1 MTLRVGSPF
10 IRWFASIGLAD
21 RSAVGGKGANLGELD
36 RAGLR
41 VPPGFV
47 VTATA
52 FERMLATLDANCAIR
67 GRISRL
73 DARDTPGVRNACTD
87 IRQRIESALLPPE
100 LNAVL
105 GEAYRELSDREHDI
119 PVAVR
124 SSVASGD
131 DADATFAGLQ
141 DTYLWVRG
149 IEGVGHCVRSC
160 WASLYGVESV
170 SHRLRLQLPEQNVA
184 MGVIVQRMVSA
195 HCSGVMFTRKRATGD
210 PSVIAIE
217 GSWGLGS
224 AIVSGEVTPDQFVVS
239 KVTGEVVT
247 RTVAEKLTQHLPDA
261 IAGGVRREPVPDEL
275 RSVQCLTDAQIAEL
289 AQTAKRV
296 ERHHGCAQEIEW
308 AIAQGERGVYVLQ
321 SQPEIV
327 APTRDASTAAV
338 PRGEAFRGVVSL
350 LSGRQR

>member
-10 IRWFASIGLAD
+10 IRWFAGIGLAD

-36 RAGLR
+36 RAGIR
-41 VPPGFV
+41 VPAGFV
-47 VTATA
+47 VTAAA
-52 FERMLATLDANCAIR
+52 FERMLTTLDASGGIR

-73 DARDTPGVRNACTD
+73 DPRDLPGVRNACAD
-87 IRQRIESALLPPE
+87 IRQRIESTPLPPE

-105 GEAYRELSDREHDI
+105 GEAYRELSDREHNL

-124 SSVASGD
+124 SSVATGE
-131 DADATFAGLQ
+131 DADASFAGLQ

-160 WASLYGVESV
+160 WASLYSVESV
-170 SHRLRLQLPEQNVA
+170 GHRLRLGLAEQNVA

-195 HCSGVMFTRKRATGD
+195 HCSGVMFTRKRPTGD

-224 AIVSGEVTPDQFVVS
+224 AIVSGEVTPDRFVVS
-239 KVTGEVVT
+239 KVTGEVIT

-321 SQPEIV
+321 SRPEAV
-327 APTRDASTAAV
+327 APSRDARTAPA
-338 PRGEAFRGVVSL
+338 PRTEEFRGVVSL